1 MTARYSIK
9 GAAAAALLVAAA
21 GCADLDVANPNEPDR
36 ERALKNGQDVEAL
49 VSGTFRTWWG
59 VQQGAMPT
67 GGTNIA
73 EAMAAASDELA
84 NSGLGG
90 TGEVAD
96 EPRIAAIN
104 EANYRWGDYL
114 TYPWYNLSRSLA
126 AIRDGLLS
134 VKGGVKI
141 GTNGADG
148 PRFEAF
154 AKLMQGL
161 AFGDLALIY
170 DKGFVLDETIA
181 DPSTVTLI
189 PYTEVMAQA
198 RKYLAQARD
207 LAGKSTFTIPTGWM
221 GTASYPSQELI
232 RIASSYEARYMVWVA
247 RTPAERAA
255 VDWNTVLIRVQQG
268 ITRDFGVQLDGPG
281 GRWAAPHKG
290 SIDPRMKLPYLGPA
304 DQSGGWQR
312 WEQSPPAAKL
322 PFLIDTDDRR
332 VTGGTP
338 TSSGTLIKYWS
349 DQTASPARGLYF
361 FSNYTSSVW
370 TQIATT
376 NLGFAPDITV
386 QEMQYLAAEAY
397 IRTNRPELALP
408 IINKTRVEN
417 GKLPPATVSGVSG
430 PRCVPR
436 TIKGACGNL
445 LETLA
450 WEKQIML
457 PLITQ
462 GSLYY
467 DKRGFGTLRAG
478 TWLQLPVP
486 AKDLISLKLPV
497 YTFGGAGG
505 VSTATGP

>member
-1 MTARYSIK
+1 MIARIRMK
-9 GAAAAALLVAAA
+9 GVAAA
-21 GCADLDVANPNEPDR
+21 ILLIAAVGCADLSVVNPNEPDR
-36 ERALKNGQDVEAL
+36 DRALKNGQDVEAL

-73 EAMAAASDELA
+73 DALAAASDEIA
-84 NSGLGG
+84 SSGLGG
-90 TGEVAD
+90 TGEVSD

-114 TYPWYNLSRSLA
+114 TYSWYNLSRSLA
-126 AIRDGLLS
+126 AIRDGILS
-134 VKGGVKI
+134 VKGGVQI

-148 PRFEAF
+148 PRFQAF

-161 AFGDLALIY
+161 AFGNLALIY
-170 DKGFVLDETIA
+170 DKGFILDETIA
-181 DPSTVTLI
+181 DPKTVKLI
-189 PYTEVMAQA
+189 PYPEVMTQA
-198 RKYLAQARD
+198 RKYLAQSRE
-207 LAGKSTFTIPTGWM
+207 LAGKSAFTIPTGWM
-221 GTASYPSQELI
+221 GTSTVTSQEMI
-232 RIASSYEARYMVWVA
+232 RIANSYEARYMVWVA

-255 VDWNTVLIRVQQG
+255 VDWNTVLTLVQQG

-290 SIDPRMKLPYLGPA
+290 STDPRMRLPYLGPA
-304 DQSGGWQR
+304 DQSGGWQK
-312 WEQSPPAAKL
+312 WEQSVPSNKL

-338 TSSGTLIKYWS
+338 TTSGSMIKYWP
-349 DQTASPARGLYF
+349 DQTASPARGLLF
-361 FSNYTSSVW
+361 FSNYTSTVW
-370 TQIATT
+370 NQIATT

-386 QEMQYLAAEAY
+386 QEMQYLVAEAY
-397 IRTNRPELALP
+397 IRTNRPDLALA

-417 GKLPPATVSGVSG
+417 GNLPPATATGVSG

-436 TIKGACGNL
+436 NVKGVCGNL

-457 PLITQ
+457 PLLTQ

-486 AKDLISLKLPV
+486 AKDLISLKEPV
-497 YTFGGAGG
+497 YTFGGGG
-505 VSTATGP
+505 ASSATGP